1 MALKVSKILVSQPRP
16 AVLEKSPFFEFAER
30 HNLVVDYKPLIRVVG
45 VSLKE
50 FRAQRTE
57 ILDHSTMIFSSRT
70 TIDSFFRICEEA
82 RIVVPETMKYICNT
96 EAVALYLQKYIVYR
110 KRKIS
115 FADGTFNSLLELIV
129 KHKDDKFIL
138 ALTEPYKPELPET
151 LSKLKL
157 KVDPVV
163 FARTVSADMAEIKPE
178 EYDIIALYSP
188 SDVKALAENFD
199 VEKLPVVA
207 TFGEATLRAAKEA
220 GMKVKASAPSPEAPS
235 MVKALDIY
243 CNKIQEGME
252 VEDAEVKENLE
263 KEEFIRA
270 QQTKLQKKTRTRAP
284 RKVQ

>member
-1 MALKVSKILVSQPRP
+1 MKVSKILVSQPRP
-16 AVLEKSPFFEFAER
+16 AVIEKSPFYEFSQK
-30 HNLVVDYKPLIRVVG
+30 NDLNIDYMPLIRVEG

-57 ILDHSTMIFSSRT
+57 ILEHSTMIFSSRT

-82 RIVVPETMKYICNT
+82 RITVPESMKYICNT

-129 KHKDDKFIL
+129 KHKEEKFIL
-138 ALTEPYKPELPET
+138 ALTEPFKPELPDA
-151 LSKLKL
+151 LAKLKL
-157 KVDPVV
+157 KVSPVV
-163 FARTVSADMAEIKPE
+163 FARTVSADLKSVDPAS
-178 EYDIIALYSP
+178 YDIIALYSP
-188 SDVKALAENFD
+188 NDVKALIENFG

-220 GMKVKASAPSPEAPS
+220 GLKVKASAPTPEAPS

-243 CNKIQEGME
+243 CSKLAEGME
-252 VEDAEVKENLE
+252 IEDAEVHEDLE
-263 KEEFIRA
+263 KEEFIRS
-270 QQTKLQKKTRTRAP
+270 QQTKLQKKTRTRTP
-284 RKVQ
+284 KKSV

>member
-1 MALKVSKILVSQPRP
+1 MKVSKILVSQPRP
-16 AVLEKSPFFEFAER
+16 AVIEKSPFFEFSQKNEL
-30 HNLVVDYKPLIRVVG
+30 NIDYKPLIRVVG
-45 VSLKE
+45 VTLKE

-57 ILDHSTMIFSSRT
+57 ILDHTTMIFSSRT

-82 RIVVPETMKYICNT
+82 RITVPETMKYICNT

-129 KHKDDKFIL
+129 KHKDEKFML
-138 ALTEPYKPELPET
+138 ALTEPFKPELPDA
-151 LSKLKL
+151 LAKLKL
-157 KVDPVV
+157 KVSPVV
-163 FARTVSADMAEIKPE
+163 FARTVSADLKDTNPGD
-178 EYDIIALYSP
+178 YDIIALYSP
-188 SDVKALAENFD
+188 NDVKALVENFD

-220 GMKVKASAPSPEAPS
+220 GLKVKANAPTPEAPS

-243 CNKIQEGME
+243 CGKVAEG
-252 VEDAEVKENLE
+252 VDIEDAQVQEDPD

-270 QQTKLQKKTRTRAP
+270 QQSKLQKKTRTRSP
-284 RKVQ
+284 KKTE

>member
-1 MALKVSKILVSQPRP
+1 MKVSKILVSQPRP
-16 AVLEKSPFFEFAER
+16 AVIEKSPFFEFSEKN
-30 HNLVVDYKPLIRVVG
+30 NLNVDYKPLIKVVG

-57 ILDHSTMIFSSRT
+57 ILDHTTMIFSSRT

-82 RIVVPETMKYICNT
+82 RITVPETMKYICNT

-115 FADGTFNSLLELIV
+115 FADGTFNSLVELIV
-129 KHKDDKFIL
+129 KHKDEKFMLI
-138 ALTEPYKPELPET
+138 LTEPYKSELLDT
-151 LSKLKL
+151 LQTLKL
-157 KVDPVV
+157 QVAPVV
-163 FARTVSADMAEIKPE
+163 FARTVSADMSTIKPE
-178 EYDIIALYSP
+178 DYDIVALYSP
-188 SDVKALAENFD
+188 NDVKALAENFD
-199 VEKLPVVA
+199 VETLPVVA

-243 CNKIQEGME
+243 LNKLEGGVE
-252 VEDAEVKENLE
+252 VDDAEVKEDLE

-270 QQTKLQKKTRTRAP
+270 QQTKLQKKPRTRTV
-284 RKVQ
+284 RKKE

>member
-1 MALKVSKILVSQPRP
+1 MKVNKILVSQPRP
-16 AVLEKSPFFEFAER
+16 AVLEKSPFYEFAQQFD
-30 HNLVVDYKPLIRVVG
+30 LAVDYKPLIRVVG
-45 VSLKE
+45 VNLKE

-57 ILDHSTMIFSSRT
+57 ILDHTTLIFSSRT
-70 TIDSFFRICEEA
+70 TIDSFFHICEEA
-82 RIVVPETMKYICNT
+82 RITVPETMKYICNT

-129 KHKDDKFIL
+129 KHKDEKFIL
-138 ALTEPYKPELPET
+138 ALTEPYKPELPEA

-163 FARTVSADMAEIKPE
+163 FARTVAADMNELKPE

-220 GMKVKASAPSPEAPS
+220 GLKVKASAPSPQAPS
-235 MVKALDIY
+235 MVKALEIY
-243 CNKIQEGME
+243 CNKVNEGLE
-252 VEDAEVKENLE
+252 IEDAEVHENPD

-270 QQTKLQKKTRTRAP
+270 QQSKLQKKTRTRAP
-284 RKVQ
+284 RKTV

>member
-1 MALKVSKILVSQPRP
+1 MKISKILVSQPRP
-16 AVLEKSPFFEFAER
+16 AVIEKSPFYEFSQTHEL
-30 HNLVVDYKPLIRVVG
+30 NIDYKPLIRVVG

-57 ILDHSTMIFSSRT
+57 ILDHTTMIFSSRT

-82 RIVVPETMKYICNT
+82 RITVPETMKYICNT

-115 FADGTFNSLLELIV
+115 FADGTFNSLVELIV
-129 KHKDDKFIL
+129 KHKDEKFML
-138 ALTEPYKPELPET
+138 ALTEPFKPELPET
-151 LSKLKL
+151 LTKLKL
-157 KVDPVV
+157 SVSPVV
-163 FARTVSADMAEIKPE
+163 FARTVSADMSDLHPE

-188 SDVKALAENFD
+188 NDVKALTENFD
-199 VEKLPVVA
+199 IENLPVVA

-220 GMKVKASAPSPEAPS
+220 GLKVKASAPSPEAPS

-243 CNKIQEGME
+243 CTKIEEG
-252 VEDAEVKENLE
+252 VAIDDAVVKEDHE

-270 QQTKLQKKTRTRAP
+270 QQSKLQKKSRTRTTKKEA
-284 RKVQ
+284 

>member
-1 MALKVSKILVSQPRP
+1 MVSQPRP
-16 AVLEKSPFFEFAER
+16 AVIEKSPFHEFAER
-30 HNLVVDYKPLIRVVG
+30 CELAIDYKPLIRVVG
-45 VSLKE
+45 VTLKE

-57 ILDHSTMIFSSRT
+57 ILDHTTMIFSSRT

-82 RIVVPETMKYICNT
+82 RITVPETMKYICNT

-129 KHKDDKFIL
+129 KHKDEKFML

-157 KVDPVV
+157 KCDPVV
-163 FARTVSADMAEIKPE
+163 FARTVAADMKDINFA

-188 SDVKALAENFD
+188 SDVKALVENCD
-199 VEKLPVVA
+199 VTTLPVVA
-207 TFGEATLRAAKEA
+207 TFGEATLRAAIEA
-220 GMKVKASAPSPEAPS
+220 GFKVKASAPSPEAPS

-243 CNKIQEGME
+243 CRKVEEG
-252 VEDAEVKENLE
+252 VDVADVEVKEDLE

-270 QQTKLQKKTRTRAP
+270 QQTKLQKKPRTRTS
-284 RKVQ
+284 KKI

>member
-1 MALKVSKILVSQPRP
+1 MKISKILVSQPRP
-16 AVLEKSPFFEFAER
+16 AVIEKSPFYEFSQTHEL
-30 HNLVVDYKPLIRVVG
+30 NIDYKPLIRVVG

-57 ILDHSTMIFSSRT
+57 ILDHTTMIFSSRT

-82 RIVVPETMKYICNT
+82 RITVPETMKYICNT

-115 FADGTFNSLLELIV
+115 FADGTFNSLVELIV
-129 KHKDDKFIL
+129 KHKDEKFML
-138 ALTEPYKPELPET
+138 ALTEPFKPELPET
-151 LSKLKL
+151 LTKLKL
-157 KVDPVV
+157 SVSPVV
-163 FARTVSADMAEIKPE
+163 FARTVSADMSDLHPE

-188 SDVKALAENFD
+188 NDVKALTENFD
-199 VEKLPVVA
+199 IENLPVVA

-220 GMKVKASAPSPEAPS
+220 GLKVKASAPSPEAPS

-243 CNKIQEGME
+243 CTKMEEG
-252 VEDAEVKENLE
+252 VAIDDAVVKEDHE

-270 QQTKLQKKTRTRAP
+270 QQSKLQKKSRTRTTKKEA
-284 RKVQ
+284 

>member
-1 MALKVSKILVSQPRP
+1 MKVNKILVSQPRP
-16 AVLEKSPFFEFAER
+16 AVIEKSPFYEFSQKNEL
-30 HNLVVDYKPLIRVVG
+30 NIDYKPLIRVVG
-45 VSLKE
+45 VTLKE

-57 ILDHSTMIFSSRT
+57 ILEHSTMIFSSRT

-82 RIVVPETMKYICNT
+82 RITVPETMKYICNT

-129 KHKDDKFIL
+129 KHKDEKFML
-138 ALTEPYKPELPET
+138 ALTEPFKPELPEA
-151 LSKLKL
+151 LAKLKL
-157 KVDPVV
+157 KVSPVV
-163 FARTVSADMAEIKPE
+163 FARTVSADLADITPAD
-178 EYDIIALYSP
+178 YDIIALYSP
-188 SDVKALAENFD
+188 NDVKALTENFD

-220 GMKVKASAPSPEAPS
+220 GLKVKASAPSPEAPS

-243 CNKIQEGME
+243 CSKIAEGE
-252 VEDAEVKENLE
+252 QIEDAEVHEDHE

-270 QQTKLQKKTRTRAP
+270 QQSKLQKKTRVRTT
-284 RKVQ
+284 KKSV

>member
-1 MALKVSKILVSQPRP
+1 MKVSKILVSQPRP
-16 AVLEKSPFFEFAER
+16 AVIEKSPFYEFSQK
-30 HNLVVDYKPLIRVVG
+30 NDLNIDYMPLIRVEG

-57 ILDHSTMIFSSRT
+57 ILEHSTMIFSSRT

-82 RIVVPETMKYICNT
+82 RITVPESMKYICNT

-129 KHKDDKFIL
+129 KHKDEKFIL
-138 ALTEPYKPELPET
+138 ALTEPFKPELPDA
-151 LSKLKL
+151 LAKLKL
-157 KVDPVV
+157 KVSPVV
-163 FARTVSADMAEIKPE
+163 FARTVSADLKSVDPAS
-178 EYDIIALYSP
+178 YDIIALYSP
-188 SDVKALAENFD
+188 NDVKALIENFG

-220 GMKVKASAPSPEAPS
+220 GLKVKASAPTPEAPS

-243 CNKIQEGME
+243 CSKLAEGME
-252 VEDAEVKENLE
+252 IEDAEVHEDLE
-263 KEEFIRA
+263 KEEFIRS
-270 QQTKLQKKTRTRAP
+270 QQTKLQKKTRTRTP
-284 RKVQ
+284 KKSV

>member
-1 MALKVSKILVSQPRP
+1 MKVSKILVSQPRP
-16 AVLEKSPFFEFAER
+16 AVIEKSPFFEFSEKNEVAI
-30 HNLVVDYKPLIRVVG
+30 DYKPLIRVVG

-82 RIVVPETMKYICNT
+82 RITVPETMKYICNT

-129 KHKDDKFIL
+129 KHKDEKFIL
-138 ALTEPYKPELPET
+138 ALTEPFKSDLPDT
-151 LSKLKL
+151 LAKLKL

-163 FARTVSADMAEIKPE
+163 FARTVAADMSDVKPAD
-178 EYDIIALYSP
+178 YDIIALYSP
-188 SDVKALAENFD
+188 NDVKALVENF
-199 VEKLPVVA
+199 ELEQLPVVA

-220 GMKVKASAPSPEAPS
+220 GLKVKASAPSPEAPS

-243 CNKIQEGME
+243 CAKVAEGADIA
-252 VEDAEVKENLE
+252 DAEVHEDAN

-270 QQTKLQKKTRTRAP
+270 QQSKLQKKTRTRTV
-284 RKVQ
+284 KKSL

>member
-1 MALKVSKILVSQPRP
+1 MKVNKILVSQPRP
-16 AVLEKSPFFEFAER
+16 AVLEKSPFYEFAQ
-30 HNLVVDYKPLIRVVG
+30 HFDLAVDYKPLIRVVG
-45 VSLKE
+45 VNLKE

-57 ILDHSTMIFSSRT
+57 ILDHTTLIFSSRT
-70 TIDSFFRICEEA
+70 TIDSFFHICEEA
-82 RIVVPETMKYICNT
+82 RITVPETMKYICNT

-129 KHKDDKFIL
+129 KHKDEKFIL
-138 ALTEPYKPELPET
+138 ALTEPYKPELPEA

-163 FARTVSADMAEIKPE
+163 FARTVAADMNELKPE

-220 GMKVKASAPSPEAPS
+220 GLKVKASAPSPQAPS
-235 MVKALDIY
+235 MVKALEIY
-243 CNKIQEGME
+243 CNKVNEGLE
-252 VEDAEVKENLE
+252 IEDAEVHENPD

-270 QQTKLQKKTRTRAP
+270 QQSKLQKKTRTRAP
-284 RKVQ
+284 RKTV

>member
-1 MALKVSKILVSQPRP
+1 MKISKILVSQPRP
-16 AVLEKSPFFEFAER
+16 AVIEKSPFYEFSQTHEL
-30 HNLVVDYKPLIRVVG
+30 NIDYKPLIRVVG

-57 ILDHSTMIFSSRT
+57 ILDHTTMIFSSRT

-82 RIVVPETMKYICNT
+82 RITVPETMKYICNT

-115 FADGTFNSLLELIV
+115 FADGTFNSLVELIV
-129 KHKDDKFIL
+129 KHKDEKFML
-138 ALTEPYKPELPET
+138 ALTEPFKPELPET
-151 LSKLKL
+151 LTKLKL
-157 KVDPVV
+157 SVSPVV
-163 FARTVSADMAEIKPE
+163 FARTVSADMLDLHPE

-188 SDVKALAENFD
+188 NDVKALTENFD
-199 VEKLPVVA
+199 IENLPVVA

-220 GMKVKASAPSPEAPS
+220 GLKVKASAPSPEAPS

-243 CNKIQEGME
+243 CTKMEEG
-252 VEDAEVKENLE
+252 VAIDDAVVKEDHE

-270 QQTKLQKKTRTRAP
+270 QQSKLQKKSRTRTTKKEA
-284 RKVQ
+284 

>member
-1 MALKVSKILVSQPRP
+1 LVSQPRP
-16 AVLEKSPFFEFAER
+16 AVIEKSPFFEFSQKNEL
-30 HNLVVDYKPLIRVVG
+30 NIDYKPLIRVVG
-45 VSLKE
+45 VTLKE

-57 ILDHSTMIFSSRT
+57 ILDHTTMIFSSRT

-82 RIVVPETMKYICNT
+82 RITVPETMKYICNT

-129 KHKDDKFIL
+129 KHKDEKFML
-138 ALTEPYKPELPET
+138 ALTEPFKPELPDA
-151 LSKLKL
+151 LAKLKL
-157 KVDPVV
+157 KVSPVV
-163 FARTVSADMAEIKPE
+163 FARTVSADLKDTNPAD
-178 EYDIIALYSP
+178 YDIIALYSP
-188 SDVKALAENFD
+188 NDVKALVENFD

-220 GMKVKASAPSPEAPS
+220 GLKVKANAPTPAAPS

-243 CNKIQEGME
+243 CGKVAEG
-252 VEDAEVKENLE
+252 VDIEDAQVQEDPD

-270 QQTKLQKKTRTRAP
+270 QQSKLQKKTRTRSP
-284 RKVQ
+284 KKTE

>member
-1 MALKVSKILVSQPRP
+1 MKVNKILVSQPRP
-16 AVLEKSPFFEFAER
+16 AVIEKSPFYEFSQKNEL
-30 HNLVVDYKPLIRVVG
+30 NIDYKPLIRVVG
-45 VSLKE
+45 VTLKE

-57 ILDHSTMIFSSRT
+57 ILDHTTMIFSSRT

-82 RIVVPETMKYICNT
+82 RITVAETMKYICNT

-129 KHKDDKFIL
+129 KHKDEKFML
-138 ALTEPYKPELPET
+138 ALTEPFKPELPEA
-151 LSKLKL
+151 LAKLKL
-157 KVDPVV
+157 KVSPVV
-163 FARTVSADMAEIKPE
+163 FARTVSADLADITPAD
-178 EYDIIALYSP
+178 YDIIALYSP
-188 SDVKALAENFD
+188 NDVKALTENFD

-220 GMKVKASAPSPEAPS
+220 GLKVKASAPSPEAPS

-243 CNKIQEGME
+243 CSKIAEGE
-252 VEDAEVKENLE
+252 QIEDAEVHEDHD

-270 QQTKLQKKTRTRAP
+270 QQSKLQKKTRVRTT
-284 RKVQ
+284 KKSV

>member
-1 MALKVSKILVSQPRP
+1 MNKILVSQPRP
-16 AVLEKSPFFEFAER
+16 AVIEKSPFFEFSQKHE
-30 HNLVVDYKPLIRVVG
+30 LTIDYKPLIRVVG
-45 VSLKE
+45 VTLKE

-57 ILDHSTMIFSSRT
+57 VLDHTTMIFSSRT

-82 RIVVPETMKYICNT
+82 RITVPESMRYICNT

-129 KHKDDKFIL
+129 KHKDEKFML

-151 LSKLKL
+151 IAKLKL
-157 KVDPVV
+157 KCDPVV
-163 FARTVSADMAEIKPE
+163 LARTVAADMSDLKPE

-188 SDVKALAENFD
+188 SDVKALVENFD
-199 VEKLPVVA
+199 VERLPVVA
-207 TFGEATLRAAKEA
+207 TFGEATLRAAIEA
-220 GMKVKASAPSPEAPS
+220 GLKVKASAPSPQAPS

-243 CNKIQEGME
+243 CQKIADGQE
-252 VEDAEVKENLE
+252 VEDAEIKDDPN

-270 QQTKLQKKTRTRAP
+270 QQSKLQKKTRTRTS
-284 RKVQ
+284 KKSV

>member
-1 MALKVSKILVSQPRP
+1 MKISKILVSQPRP
-16 AVLEKSPFFEFAER
+16 AGIEKSPFYEFSQTHEL
-30 HNLVVDYKPLIRVVG
+30 NIDYKPLIRVVG

-57 ILDHSTMIFSSRT
+57 ILDHTTMIFSSRT

-82 RIVVPETMKYICNT
+82 RITVPETMKYICNT

-115 FADGTFNSLLELIV
+115 FADGTFNSLVELIV
-129 KHKDDKFIL
+129 KHKDEKFML
-138 ALTEPYKPELPET
+138 ALTEPFKPELPET
-151 LSKLKL
+151 LTKLKL
-157 KVDPVV
+157 SVSPVV
-163 FARTVSADMAEIKPE
+163 FARTVSADMSDLHPE

-188 SDVKALAENFD
+188 NDVKALTENFD
-199 VEKLPVVA
+199 IENLPVVA

-220 GMKVKASAPSPEAPS
+220 GLKVKASAPSPEAPS

-243 CNKIQEGME
+243 CTKMEEG
-252 VEDAEVKENLE
+252 VAIDDAVVKEDHE

-270 QQTKLQKKTRTRAP
+270 QQSKLQKKSRTRTTKKEA
-284 RKVQ
+284 

>member
-1 MALKVSKILVSQPRP
+1 MKVSKILVSQPRP
-16 AVLEKSPFFEFAER
+16 AVIEKSPFFEFSSKHE
-30 HNLVVDYKPLIRVVG
+30 LEIDYKPLIRVVG

-57 ILDHSTMIFSSRT
+57 ILDHTTMIFSSRT

-82 RIVVPETMKYICNT
+82 RITVPETMKYICNT

-129 KHKDDKFIL
+129 KHKDEKFIL
-138 ALTEPYKPELPET
+138 ALTEPFKPELPDT

-163 FARTVSADMAEIKPE
+163 FARTVAADMGDIKPE
-178 EYDIIALYSP
+178 NYDIIALYSP
-188 SDVKALAENFD
+188 SDVKALVDNFD
-199 VEKLPVVA
+199 VAKLPVVA
-207 TFGEATLRAAKEA
+207 TFGEATLRAAIDA
-220 GMKVKASAPSPEAPS
+220 GLKVKASAPSPQAPS

-243 CNKIQEGME
+243 CSKIAEGVE
-252 VEDAEVKENLE
+252 VEDAQIREDLE

-270 QQTKLQKKTRTRAP
+270 QQTKLQKKTRTRT
-284 RKVQ
+284 RKTL

>member
-1 MALKVSKILVSQPRP
+1 MNKILVSQPRP
-16 AVLEKSPFFEFAER
+16 AVIEKSPFFEFSQKHE
-30 HNLVVDYKPLIRVVG
+30 LTIDYKPLIRVVG
-45 VSLKE
+45 VTLKE

-57 ILDHSTMIFSSRT
+57 VLDHTTMIFSSRT

-82 RIVVPETMKYICNT
+82 RITVPESMKYICNT

-129 KHKDDKFIL
+129 KHKDEKFML

-151 LSKLKL
+151 IAKLKL
-157 KVDPVV
+157 KCDPVV
-163 FARTVSADMAEIKPE
+163 LARTVAADMSDLKPE

-188 SDVKALAENFD
+188 SDVKALVENFD
-199 VEKLPVVA
+199 VERLPVVA
-207 TFGEATLRAAKEA
+207 TFGEATLRAAIEA
-220 GMKVKASAPSPEAPS
+220 GLKVKASAPSPQAPS

-243 CNKIQEGME
+243 YQKIADGQE
-252 VEDAEVKENLE
+252 VEDAEIKDDPN

-270 QQTKLQKKTRTRAP
+270 QQSKLQKKTRTRTS
-284 RKVQ
+284 KKSV